1 LLHASDP
8 HKVLFTDLPAVFES
22 TNAELIVERTSEVI
36 NELISIFEIRLRK
49 IEKNLLTALDQ
60 QNINLDLLHLR
71 AKNISGIGAEFRLEA
86 FITRMASYSG
96 YTHELEGLLMLA
108 LGKPSDTWTDHDI
121 DAGELQL
128 IAWATEFRRLE
139 VFASI
144 REREPTRQAIGIVL
158 GGKQTITGSFDVS
171 EHDANDIE
179 GLSKQLIKAL
189 EN

>member
-1 LLHASDP
+1 
-8 HKVLFTDLPAVFES
+8 VFES

-108 LGKPSDTWTDHDI
+108 LGKP
-121 DAGELQL
+121 
-128 IAWATEFRRLE
+128 
-139 VFASI
+139 
-144 REREPTRQAIGIVL
+144 
-158 GGKQTITGSFDVS
+158 
-171 EHDANDIE
+171 
-179 GLSKQLIKAL
+179 
-189 EN
+189 